1 MTKWISCG
9 ADCTDHDVV
18 RWREPIWKPKKSKKA
33 KPRIIGDR
41 QVTAQVDS
49 RDDDGF
55 TALTVMHC
63 VSKRVE
69 DWIAELP
76 QLKTGEKI
84 RRSAATLAKGGAER
98 APWGGADGESVRSL
112 LVSEFTKAA
121 EGKD

>member
-9 ADCTDHDVV
+9 ADFTDHDVV

-49 RDDDGF
+49 VDAEGF
-55 TALTVMHC
+55 AALTVMHC

-69 DWIAELP
+69 DWIFELP

-84 RRSAATLAKGGAER
+84 RRSAATLSKGGAER

-112 LVSEFTKAA
+112 LTSEFRKAA

>member
-1 MTKWISCG
+1 M
-9 ADCTDHDVV
+9 
-18 RWREPIWKPKKSKKA
+18 RWREPIWKPKQSKKA

-55 TALTVMHC
+55 AALTVMHC
-63 VSKRVE
+63 VSKRDE
-69 DWIAELP
+69 LWIRELP

-98 APWGGADGESVRSL
+98 APWGGSDGESVRSL
-112 LVSEFTKAA
+112 LTSEFRKAA